1 MYHSDNSYGQ
11 FIALQAFNMLKE
23 ILSGYVDEVNLKQG
37 FFTDGNS
44 LLKATI
50 LNH

>member
-37 FFTDGNS
+37 FFTGETPY
-44 LLKATI
+44 LQRPF
-50 LNH
+50 